1 MTHFA
6 RDALQASFF
15 TAGLLLA
22 SGAAFAQTAT
32 PASQVSAYGQTPQ
45 AELAREG
52 VKRFTA
58 PDYKPGRIEH
68 IVLFHYKDTVT
79 DEQKNEV
86 KKRFLALEQIARR
99 SGKPYIQSIVTGK
112 QNSGEGVDQG
122 FEQAFVVQF
131 KSAGDRNYYVG
142 TPVVDD
148 AQYYEPAHANF
159 KEFVGPLLAEGKAGV
174 LVFDF
179 AVEAQ

>member
-6 RDALQASFF
+6 RDVLQNSIF
-15 TAGLLLA
+15 TAGLLFA
-22 SGAAFAQTAT
+22 SGAALAQPVTST
-32 PASQVSAYGQTPQ
+32 SKASVAEQTPQ
-45 AELAREG
+45 AELARDG

-68 IVLFHYKDTVT
+68 IVLFHYKDAVT

-86 KKRFLALEQIARR
+86 KKRFLALKQIARR
-99 SGKPYIQSIVTGK
+99 SGKPYIQSIITGK
-112 QNSGEGVDQG
+112 QNSGEGADRG

-148 AQYYEPAHANF
+148 AQYYDPMHASF
-159 KEFVGPLLAEGKAGV
+159 KEFVGPLLVEGQAGV

-179 AVEAQ
+179 AIEK